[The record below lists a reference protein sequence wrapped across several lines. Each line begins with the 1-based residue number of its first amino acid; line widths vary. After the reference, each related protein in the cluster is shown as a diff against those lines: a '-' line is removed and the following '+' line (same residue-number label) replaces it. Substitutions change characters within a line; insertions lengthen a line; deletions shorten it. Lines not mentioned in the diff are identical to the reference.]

1 MAYAAITKPSLH
13 FNTKLYT
20 GNGSTQSIT
29 GVGFQPDW
37 VWIKALNNSRN
48 HRLTD
53 VINGVG
59 KNLFSDA
66 NSVLTTN
73 ADGVTAF
80 GADGFSVGSGNG
92 FNANSETHAAWNWK
106 AQNSQGSS
114 NTDGSTNTTYT
125 SVNTTAGFSISQ
137 YEGTGSNAT
146 FGHGLGVTPAMVLVK
161 NIDAS
166 QNWFM
171 YHQGI
176 GATQLIRLNSTAAK
190 LSSSTSWNNTAPTS
204 SVVHLGTESGTN
216 QNGSTHMAWC
226 FAEKR
231 GYSKFGVY
239 KGNGNANGSF
249 IFLGFRPAFVMV
261 KSTNSTTEWH
271 MSDIARRP
279 NNPNNSYVSASSN
292 AVENTSN
299 PTDFLSNGFKIRTSN
314 NGWNKS
320 GDTFIYWAFAENPL
334 VANVGANGV
343 PATAR

>member
-1 MAYAAITKPSLH
+1 MAYSSITKPGLH
-13 FNTKLYT
+13 FKSVAFT
-20 GNGSTQSIT
+20 GNGSAGHAIT

-37 VWIKALNNSRN
+37 VWLKTVDSVNN
-48 HRLTD
+48 HTIFD
-53 VINGVG
+53 VVR
-59 KNLFSDA
+59 
-66 NSVLTTN
+66 
-73 ADGVTAF
+73 GVTNRIRSNQNNAQNTSSGVTSF
-80 GADGFSVGSGNG
+80 DTDGFTVGTDSAGNDG
-92 FNANSETHAAWNWK
+92 SMISWNWK
-106 AQNSQGSS
+106 TQNSQGSS

-125 SVNTTAGFSISQ
+125 SVNTTAGFSIST

-176 GATQLIRLNSTAAK
+176 GATQLLRLNSTSGK
-190 LSSSTSWNNTAPTS
+190 ISSSTSWNNTAPTS
-204 SVVHLGTESGTN
+204 SVVSIGTEAGTN
-216 QNGSTHMAWC
+216 QNGSTHVAYC

-334 VANVGANGV
+334 VANVGADGI

>member
-1 MAYAAITKPSLH
+1 MAYSSITKPGLH
-13 FNTKLYT
+13 FKPVTFT
-20 GNGSTQSIT
+20 GNTSAGHAIT

-37 VWIKALNNSRN
+37 VWLKTVDSSNN
-48 HRLTD
+48 HTIFD
-53 VINGVG
+53 VVR
-59 KNLFSDA
+59 
-66 NSVLTTN
+66 
-73 ADGVTAF
+73 GVTNRIRSNQNNAQNTSSGVTSF
-80 GADGFSVGSGNG
+80 DTDGFTVGTDSAGNDG
-92 FNANSETHAAWNWK
+92 SMISWNWK
-106 AQNSQGSS
+106 TQNSQGSS

-125 SVNTTAGFSISQ
+125 SVNTTAGISIST

-146 FGHGLGVTPAMVLVK
+146 FGHGLGTTPAMVLVK

-176 GATQLIRLNSTAAK
+176 GATQLLRLNSTSGK
-190 LSSSTSWNNTAPTS
+190 ISSSTSWNNTAPTS
-204 SVVHLGTESGTN
+204 SVVSIGTEAGTN
-216 QNGSTHMAWC
+216 QNGSTHVAYC

-261 KSTNSTTEWH
+261 KSSNSTTEWH

-279 NNPNNSYVSASSN
+279 RNPNNSYLSASSS
-292 AVENTSN
+292 AAENTSN